1 MEFNEMKDAE
11 ILKYLVDEVDGAI
24 AAGFVS
30 MDGLS
35 MGAYNMIPDFDTKA
49 ADAEFATILRTARKA
64 LVNLG
69 STLGGLEEIMV
80 GTANGII
87 IVRMIGSDYYTGIA
101 LGKNANIGM
110 ARLMQK
116 KLVKEMYRRYY
127 DDKEKP
133 KGKVEP

>member
-1 MEFNEMKDAE
+1 MKDAD
-11 ILKYLVDEVDGAI
+11 ILRRVVSEVEGAV
-24 AAGFVS
+24 AAGLVS

-35 MGAYNMIPDFDTKA
+35 MGVYNTMPDFDTKA
-49 ADAEFATILRTARKA
+49 ADAEFASILYTARKA

-69 STLGGLEEIMV
+69 STLGGLEEVMV
-80 GTANGII
+80 GAGNGII
-87 IVRMIGSDYYTGIA
+87 IVRMIGNDYYTGIA

-127 DDKEKP
+127 DDEEKLKEKI
-133 KGKVEP
+133 EP